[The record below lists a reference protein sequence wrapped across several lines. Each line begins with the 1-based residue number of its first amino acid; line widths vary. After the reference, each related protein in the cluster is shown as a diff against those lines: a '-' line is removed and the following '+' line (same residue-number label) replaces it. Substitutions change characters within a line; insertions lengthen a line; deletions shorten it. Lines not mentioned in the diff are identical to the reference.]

1 MMKISEK
8 NRTELLASILPHMIK
23 LLLKL
28 TSAKYSVGADILS
41 SASVY
46 SEMDKLWL
54 KSSFDVDVAIGM
66 TELVDSFTLT
76 ELLPFGSSI
85 MMT

>member
-1 MMKISEK
+1 MQNKIASEFV
-8 NRTELLASILPHMIK
+8 
-23 LLLKL
+23 LLLFIVGKF

-46 SEMDKLWL
+46 SEIDKLWL
-54 KSSFDVDVAIGM
+54 KSSFDVDDAIGI
-66 TELVDSFTLT
+66 TELDDSFTLT

-85 MMT
+85 IMT